1 MSTGIS
7 ISTEQTVCVD
17 CRHPLHQQ
25 QEKALSG
32 EVQMVWA
39 DAIGTWICPVTGDEH
54 RPERT
59 Y

>member
-1 MSTGIS
+1 MSTGT
-7 ISTEQTVCVD
+7 STGQPVCVD